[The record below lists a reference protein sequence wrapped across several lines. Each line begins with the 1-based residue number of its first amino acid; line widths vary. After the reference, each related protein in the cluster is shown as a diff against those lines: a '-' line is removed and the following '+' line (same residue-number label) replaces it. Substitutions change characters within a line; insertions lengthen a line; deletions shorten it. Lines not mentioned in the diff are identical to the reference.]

1 MLNNVLCYRAQD
13 EVGRHVMRKTKKRII
28 SLLMAVA
35 MMTALLVPSAMAT
48 NNTKSDKHYITVM
61 GDSVATGFGL
71 NQDTVW
77 SSELKTRPTGERYYF
92 KRPLGDGVAVPNSYT
107 SIVAKALGVDVSDPN
122 HVPYLYNQTRAGF
135 RSVEALRMID
145 PAYDQEMMG
154 DTFGNEEILS
164 GYSDM
169 TAAELKYMRENA
181 ARQVQNSKLVILNL
195 GSNDVSLALTDIGP
209 KRLEELFEQEEKSI
223 SVRGLIEGSKKILEM
238 GGSLTSLLVFVLDWA
253 ETVGALPETL
263 AVYSSAMIEGVTKW
277 MDVYPKLVA
286 RIYELNKDAT
296 IVNVGFYNA
305 FKEMKLTDVSPFNI
319 GQLMEPASIIA
330 DQYMSTLAP
339 YANSDE
345 YDYRFAEVRGV
356 KLNGFTNSLLT
367 SILSGE
373 LDNFSMEYA
382 EQIHPAAEGHAYM
395 AQQILN
401 ALGSDYS
408 LNLEN
413 APVDPTPVIPAED
426 ELFADVHR
434 GDWYYDMVKYV
445 AENGYMSGT
454 GDNMFSPNASLSRAM
469 VAQILYAMEGK
480 PAVASSGKFTDVAA
494 GDWYANAVNWAAE
507 KGIVAGFEDGTFQPN
522 ANVTREQLA
531 LILAGYAKL
540 KGQNTASTADI
551 NSFSDSASVSAWA
564 ADGVRWAVEKGIIS
578 GKPGNLIDP
587 QGTATRA
594 EMATMI
600 RNLKTNVL

>member
-1 MLNNVLCYRAQD
+1 
-13 EVGRHVMRKTKKRII
+13 
-28 SLLMAVA
+28 
-35 MMTALLVPSAMAT
+35 
-48 NNTKSDKHYITVM
+48 M

-77 SSELKTRPTGERYYF
+77 SNELKTRPTGERYYF
-92 KRPLGDGVAVPNSYT
+92 KRPLGDSVAVPNSYI
-107 SIVAKALGVDVSDPN
+107 SIVAKALGIDVSNPN
-122 HVPYLYNQTRAGF
+122 YVPYIYNQTRAGF
-135 RSVEALRMID
+135 RSIEALRMID

-154 DTFGNEEILS
+154 DTFGNEDILA
-164 GYSDM
+164 GYSEM
-169 TAAELKYMRENA
+169 NPAELKDMRENVA
-181 ARQVQNSKLVILNL
+181 KQVQNSKLVVLNL
-195 GSNDVSLALTDIGP
+195 GSNDISLALTDIGP
-209 KRLEELFEQEEKSI
+209 QKLQELLEQEEKSI
-223 SVRGLIEGSKKILEM
+223 SVRGLIEGSKKVLEM

-263 AVYSSAMIEGVTKW
+263 AVYGSCMIEGVTKW

-286 RIYELNKDAT
+286 RIYDLNKDCT

-305 FKEMKLTDVSPFNI
+305 FKEMKLTDASLFNI

-330 DQYMSTLAP
+330 DQYMSTLSP

-345 YDYRFAEVRGV
+345 YDYRFADVRGV
-356 KLNGFTNSLLT
+356 KLNGFTNSLVT

-382 EQIHPAAEGHAYM
+382 EQIHPAAEGHAYI
-395 AQQILN
+395 AQQILD

-408 LNLEN
+408 LNLQN
-413 APVDPTPVIPAED
+413 APVDPTPVIPSEGD
-426 ELFADVHR
+426 LFADVHQ
-434 GDWYYDMVKYV
+434 GDWFYEMVKYV

-480 PAVASSGKFTDVAA
+480 PAAAASGKFTDVAD
-494 GDWYANAVNWAAE
+494 GDWFAAAVNWAAANS
-507 KGIVAGFEDGTFQPN
+507 IVAGFEDGTFQPN

-540 KGQNTASTADI
+540 KGQNTAAAVDI
-551 NSFSDSASVSAWA
+551 NSFSDSASVSSWA

>member
-1 MLNNVLCYRAQD
+1 M
-13 EVGRHVMRKTKKRII
+13 
-28 SLLMAVA
+28 
-35 MMTALLVPSAMAT
+35 
-48 NNTKSDKHYITVM
+48 
-61 GDSVATGFGL
+61 
-71 NQDTVW
+71 
-77 SSELKTRPTGERYYF
+77 
-92 KRPLGDGVAVPNSYT
+92 
-107 SIVAKALGVDVSDPN
+107 AKALGIDVSNPN
-122 HVPYLYNQTRAGF
+122 YVPYIYNQTRAGF
-135 RSVEALRMID
+135 RSIEALRMID

-154 DTFGNEEILS
+154 DTFGNEDILA
-164 GYSDM
+164 GYSEM
-169 TAAELKYMRENA
+169 TSAELKYMRENA
-181 ARQVQNSKLVILNL
+181 AKQVQNSKLVVLNL
-195 GSNDVSLALTDIGP
+195 GSNDISLALTDIGP
-209 KRLEELFEQEEKSI
+209 QKLQELLEQEEKSI
-223 SVRGLIEGSKKILEM
+223 SVRGLIEGSKKVLEM

-263 AVYSSAMIEGVTKW
+263 AVYGSCMIEGVTKW

-286 RIYELNKDAT
+286 RIYDLNKDCT

-305 FKEMKLTDVSPFNI
+305 FKEMKLTDASLFNI

-330 DQYMSTLAP
+330 DQYMSTLSP

-345 YDYRFAEVRGV
+345 YDYRFADVRGV
-356 KLNGFTNSLLT
+356 KLNGFTNSLVT

-382 EQIHPAAEGHAYM
+382 EQIHPAAEGHAYI
-395 AQQILN
+395 AQQILD

-408 LNLEN
+408 LNLQN
-413 APVDPTPVIPAED
+413 APVDPTPVIPAEGD
-426 ELFADVHR
+426 LFADVHQ
-434 GDWYYDMVKYV
+434 GDWFYEMVKYV

-480 PAVASSGKFTDVAA
+480 PAVAASGKFTDVAD
-494 GDWYANAVNWAAE
+494 GDWFASAVNWAAE
-507 KGIVAGFEDGTFQPN
+507 NSIVAGFEDGAFQPN

-540 KGQNTASTADI
+540 KGQNTAATVDI
-551 NSFSDSASVSAWA
+551 NSFSDGASVSSWA

>member
-1 MLNNVLCYRAQD
+1 MAQD
-13 EVGRHVMRKTKKRII
+13 EIGRHIMRKTANRII
-28 SLLMAVA
+28 SMLMVVA
-35 MMTALLVPSAMAT
+35 MMMALLVPTVLAA
-48 NNTKSDKHYITVM
+48 NNTRSDKHYITIM

-92 KRPLGDGVAVPNSYT
+92 KRPLGDSVAVPNSYI
-107 SIVAKALGVDVSDPN
+107 SIVAKALGIDVSNPN
-122 HVPYLYNQTRAGF
+122 YVPYIYNQTRAGF
-135 RSVEALRMID
+135 RSIEALRMID

-154 DTFGNEEILS
+154 DTFGNEDILA
-164 GYSDM
+164 GYSEM
-169 TAAELKYMRENA
+169 TPAELKYMRENA

-408 LNLEN
+408 H
-413 APVDPTPVIPAED
+413 PWIP
-426 ELFADVHR
+426 LR
-434 GDWYYDMVKYV
+434 
-445 AENGYMSGT
+445 
-454 GDNMFSPNASLSRAM
+454 
-469 VAQILYAMEGK
+469 
-480 PAVASSGKFTDVAA
+480 
-494 GDWYANAVNWAAE
+494 
-507 KGIVAGFEDGTFQPN
+507 
-522 ANVTREQLA
+522 
-531 LILAGYAKL
+531 
-540 KGQNTASTADI
+540 
-551 NSFSDSASVSAWA
+551 
-564 ADGVRWAVEKGIIS
+564 
-578 GKPGNLIDP
+578 
-587 QGTATRA
+587 
-594 EMATMI
+594 
-600 RNLKTNVL
+600 

>member
-1 MLNNVLCYRAQD
+1 
-13 EVGRHVMRKTKKRII
+13 
-28 SLLMAVA
+28 
-35 MMTALLVPSAMAT
+35 
-48 NNTKSDKHYITVM
+48 M

-77 SSELKTRPTGERYYF
+77 SNELKTRPTGERYYF
-92 KRPLGDGVAVPNSYT
+92 KRPLGDSVAVPNSYI
-107 SIVAKALGVDVSDPN
+107 SIVAKALGIDVSNPN
-122 HVPYLYNQTRAGF
+122 YVPYIYNQTRAGF
-135 RSVEALRMID
+135 RSIEALRMID

-154 DTFGNEEILS
+154 DTFGNEDILA
-164 GYSDM
+164 GYSEM
-169 TAAELKYMRENA
+169 NPAELKYMRENA
-181 ARQVQNSKLVILNL
+181 AKQVQNSKLVVLNL
-195 GSNDVSLALTDIGP
+195 GSNDISLALTDIGP
-209 KRLEELFEQEEKSI
+209 QKLQELLEQEEKSI
-223 SVRGLIEGSKKILEM
+223 SVRGLIEGSKKVLEM

-253 ETVGALPETL
+253 ESVGALPETL
-263 AVYSSAMIEGVTKW
+263 AVYGSCMIEGVTKW

-286 RIYELNKDAT
+286 RIYDLNKDCT

-305 FKEMKLTDVSPFNI
+305 FKEMKLTDASLFNI

-330 DQYMSTLAP
+330 DQYMSTLSP

-345 YDYRFAEVRGV
+345 YDYRFADVRGV
-356 KLNGFTNSLLT
+356 KLNGFTNSLVT

-382 EQIHPAAEGHAYM
+382 EQIHPAAEGHAYI
-395 AQQILN
+395 AQQILD

-408 LNLEN
+408 LNLQN
-413 APVDPTPVIPAED
+413 APVDHTPVIPSEGD
-426 ELFADVHR
+426 LFADVHQ
-434 GDWYYDMVKYV
+434 GDWFYEMVKYV

-480 PAVASSGKFTDVAA
+480 PAAAASGKFTDVAD
-494 GDWYANAVNWAAE
+494 GDWFAAAVNWAAANS
-507 KGIVAGFEDGTFQPN
+507 IVAGFEDGTFQPN

-540 KGQNTASTADI
+540 KGQNTAAAVDI
-551 NSFSDSASVSAWA
+551 NSFSDSASVSSWA